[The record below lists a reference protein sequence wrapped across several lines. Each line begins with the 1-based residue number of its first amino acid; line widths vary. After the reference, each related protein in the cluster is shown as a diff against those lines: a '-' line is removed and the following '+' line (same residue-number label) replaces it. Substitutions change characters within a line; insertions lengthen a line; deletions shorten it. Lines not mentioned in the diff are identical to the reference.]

1 MANNDTNPVLELM
14 KSLLSEVLSEPVEHY
29 LGKFIAAIRDAK
41 VKNEAYKNTPREEVL
56 KYLK

>member
-29 LGKFIAAIRDAK
+29 LGKFIAAIRDAE
-41 VKNEAYKNTPREEVL
+41 VKNEAYKKASDRQKL
-56 KYLK
+56 Q